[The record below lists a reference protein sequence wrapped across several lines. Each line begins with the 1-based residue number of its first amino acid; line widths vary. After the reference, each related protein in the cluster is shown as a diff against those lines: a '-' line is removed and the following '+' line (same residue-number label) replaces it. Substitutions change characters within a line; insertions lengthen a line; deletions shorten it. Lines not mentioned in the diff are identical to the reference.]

1 MKNVKQHELLASF
14 RDGCLKYDHFDMR
27 RGHDLLRNH
36 PKEPQCIFNRLF
48 FLRRALRL
56 LSIFRF
62 RFIVV
67 LALNNAMFLL
77 YLSNFF
83 TFRE

>member
-36 PKEPQCIFNRLF
+36 PKNLSASSIAFSLSGGQI
-48 FLRRALRL
+48 
-56 LSIFRF
+56 SIF
-62 RFIVV
+62 
-67 LALNNAMFLL
+67 ALSDFALL
-77 YLSNFF
+77 
-83 TFRE
+83 